1 MVDRSNDNLYT
12 WTLEHDAMK
21 AAGCC
26 LTLFDPAKGAPE
38 VEFELSRRE
47 LEPMDVT
54 VTRDRGLGQSDEQV
68 RFEGGRLLT
77 LREAE
82 STRTWRQEQRL
93 RSLPAPPGEPGGFVF
108 VWAGEVRLT
117 DEDVD
122 NWRIQYRATEDYPWP
137 DHRACLQCPRCA
149 QPATPGGA
157 DTYVMVWQTLAQ
169 ITETGPKIRMMPRL
183 FCRPCIERIVQM
195 ADPRY
200 TPPAPLQLAVA
211 ERPELPS
218 MADRISML
226 ESLRASGGIT
236 EAEYAR
242 ARALAEHAWEEF
254 LDSTEPFGVRHRF
267 AAGPSTAYD
276 LQRRWVRSGTFDALV
291 RLTTD
296 FTGVVSISRTATPGS
311 PYNLRDPSARCRREG
326 CDRSRAPDGMP
337 LKTCARCRSVMY
349 CSPDCQKADWKRH
362 RGDCRLLKAER
373 QINHFERRLHA
384 AKAGFM

>member
-1 MVDRSNDNLYT
+1 M
-12 WTLEHDAMK
+12 TL
-21 AAGCC
+21 
-26 LTLFDPAKGAPE
+26 
-38 VEFELSRRE
+38 
-47 LEPMDVT
+47 
-54 VTRDRGLGQSDEQV
+54 
-68 RFEGGRLLT
+68 
-77 LREAE
+77 
-82 STRTWRQEQRL
+82 
-93 RSLPAPPGEPGGFVF
+93 
-108 VWAGEVRLT
+108 
-117 DEDVD
+117 
-122 NWRIQYRATEDYPWP
+122 
-137 DHRACLQCPRCA
+137 LQ
-149 QPATPGGA
+149 
-157 DTYVMVWQTLAQ
+157 M
-169 ITETGPKIRMMPRL
+169 TETGPKTRVMPRL

-218 MADRISML
+218 MADRISTL

-236 EAEYAR
+236 EAEFAR
-242 ARALAEHAWEEF
+242 AKTLAERAWEDF

-276 LQRRWVRSGTFDALV
+276 LHKRWVRSGTFDALV
-291 RLTTD
+291 RRLHTD

>member
-1 MVDRSNDNLYT
+1 MVDRSNDHLYT
-12 WTLEHDAMK
+12 WTLEHEAMK
-21 AAGCC
+21 QAGCC
-26 LTLFDPAKGAPE
+26 LTLFDPARGAPE

-47 LEPMDVT
+47 LDPTDVS
-54 VTRDRGLGQSDEQV
+54 VGEEQV
-68 RFEGGRLLT
+68 RFEGGRILM

-82 STRTWRQEQRL
+82 STRTWRQEQQL
-93 RSLPAPPGEPGGFVF
+93 RSLPAPPGSLGGFVF

-117 DEDVD
+117 NEDVD
-122 NWRIQYRATEDYPWP
+122 GWRVNYRADATPDCPWP

-149 QPATPGGA
+149 QPAAPGGD
-157 DTYVMVWQTLAQ
+157 DTYFMVWQTLAQ
-169 ITETGPKIRMMPRL
+169 ITETGPKTRTMPRL
-183 FCRPCIERIVQM
+183 FCRPCIERIVQV

-200 TPPAPLQLAVA
+200 TPPAPVQLAVA
-211 ERPELPS
+211 ERPEFPS
-218 MADRISML
+218 MADRISTL

-236 EAEYAR
+236 EAEFAR
-242 ARALAEHAWEEF
+242 AKALALHAWEEF
-254 LDSTEPFGVRHRF
+254 LDSTEPFGARHRF

-276 LQRRWVRSGTFDALV
+276 LHKRWVLSGTFHALV
-291 RLTTD
+291 RRWPRPRAD
-296 FTGVVSISRTATPGS
+296 FTGMVSISRTATPGS
-311 PYNLRDPSARCRREG
+311 PYNLRDPSARCHREG